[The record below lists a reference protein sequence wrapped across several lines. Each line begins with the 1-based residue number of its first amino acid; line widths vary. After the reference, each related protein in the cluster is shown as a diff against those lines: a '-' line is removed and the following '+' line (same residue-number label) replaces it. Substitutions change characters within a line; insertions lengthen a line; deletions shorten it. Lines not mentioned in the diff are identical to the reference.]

1 MAKDLDFR
9 RKTDNQPPAPAAR
22 PAVRPTPQ
30 KPPKNSSGRSRNW
43 WPLGVLLCAAAL
55 GGVYYYYQTLGTT
68 NVKELSVAT
77 PTATSQA
84 TVAATPTTN
93 PSVTATTTADP
104 NAVPII
110 QIYDG
115 GAGAAVVDQIIATL
129 STNKFEAEKLGTA
142 QLEYAKTYIY
152 YRAAFETQAQ
162 AIGKLMP
169 TRDVVLRT
177 TVIDGAFDILIYAG
191 KK

>member
-1 MAKDLDFR
+1 M
-9 RKTDNQPPAPAAR
+9 
-22 PAVRPTPQ
+22 
-30 KPPKNSSGRSRNW
+30 
-43 WPLGVLLCAAAL
+43 
-55 GGVYYYYQTLGTT
+55 YYYYQTLGHVTDVQEST
-68 NVKELSVAT
+68 VAT
-77 PTATSQA
+77 PT
-84 TVAATPTTN
+84 PTTEA
-93 PSVTATTTADP
+93 TATTTATVKPSATITADP

-115 GAGAAVVDQIIATL
+115 GAGATVVDQIVATL
-129 STNKFEAEKLGTA
+129 SANKFEAEKLGTA

-152 YRAAFETQAQ
+152 YRAPFEAQAQ

>member
-9 RKTDNQPPAPAAR
+9 RKPGGQPPVPVARPAAR
-22 PAVRPTPQ
+22 PTPAKPTESGKKRP
-30 KPPKNSSGRSRNW
+30 RNW
-43 WPLGVLLCAAAL
+43 WPLGLILGAAAL
-55 GGVYYYYQTLGTT
+55 GGIYYYYQTLGHVTDVQEST
-68 NVKELSVAT
+68 LAT

-84 TVAATPTTN
+84 TTTATATVK
-93 PSVTATTTADP
+93 PSATTTADP

-115 GAGAAVVDQIIATL
+115 GAGATVVDQIVATL

-142 QLEYAKTYIY
+142 RLEYAKTYIY
-152 YRAAFETQAQ
+152 YRAAFEAQAQ
-162 AIGKLMP
+162 VIGKLMP

>member
-9 RKTDNQPPAPAAR
+9 RKPGGQPPAPVTRPAAR
-22 PAVRPTPQ
+22 PTPAKPTVPSNKRP
-30 KPPKNSSGRSRNW
+30 RNW
-43 WPLGVLLCAAAL
+43 WPLGLIVGAAAL
-55 GGVYYYYQTLGTT
+55 GGIYYYYQTLGHVTDIQESTVTT
-68 NVKELSVAT
+68 PS
-77 PTATSQA
+77 ATSQA
-84 TVAATPTTN
+84 TATVTAA
-93 PSVTATTTADP
+93 VTATVTADP
-104 NAVPII
+104 NAIPII

-115 GAGAAVVDQIIATL
+115 GAGAAVVDQIVATL
-129 STNKFEAEKLGTA
+129 ATNKFEAEKLGTA

-152 YRAAFETQAQ
+152 YRAPFETQAQ